1 MKVLLVEP
9 GYKNKYPPLGLM
21 KISAYHK
28 ALGDEVIFV
37 KGEEKSLKG
46 MKWDRIYIT
55 TLFTF
60 YWNRTIR
67 TIRYY
72 MNSVEQRNNIYVG
85 GVLATLLYED
95 LYNEPS
101 LQGITILRGLLD
113 QPGIL
118 GNNEIVVDRIT
129 PDYDIIDITK
139 NSYLKKEYKITNAY
153 ITSTTKGCIR
163 KCKFCAVKTL

>member
-1 MKVLLVEP
+1 M
-9 GYKNKYPPLGLM
+9 
-21 KISAYHK
+21 
-28 ALGDEVIFV
+28 
-37 KGEEKSLKG
+37 
-46 MKWDRIYIT
+46 
-55 TLFTF
+55 
-60 YWNRTIR
+60 
-67 TIRYY
+67 
-72 MNSVEQRNNIYVG
+72 
-85 GVLATLLYED
+85 LATLLYED

-163 KCKFCAVKTL
+163 KCKFLSLIHIFAIEKYGSLNKAAKHLYMS